1 MEKPVAP
8 KKYVLSP
15 PAAIGSR
22 IPKIIHQTYFTRD
35 LPPALQ
41 DNVDRLRR
49 ENPDWEYRFYD
60 DADIAEFITTHYGAQ
75 MFAYYT
81 RINPGYSAAR
91 IDLFRY
97 LLLYHTGGVYLDI
110 KSTFT
115 KAIDT
120 IVSPDDQY
128 LLCGWANHAG
138 EIHEG
143 FGLSPD
149 LKNMTGG
156 EFQQWHVIA
165 APGHPFLRAV
175 IERVLD
181 NIDDYK
187 PWTHGVG
194 GDGVFRTT
202 GPVAYT
208 LAIHPLLGQY
218 PHRRV
223 RTDEELGLVYSVLET
238 PGTHKGLF
246 QSHYKGR
253 FDAVVEL
260 SGAEKLIGDTYA
272 LAKKLKK
279 RLKA

>member
-1 MEKPVAP
+1 MKKPVAP
-8 KKYVLSP
+8 KKYDLPP
-15 PAAIGSR
+15 PAIIGGG

-35 LPPALQ
+35 LPPKLQ
-41 DNVDRLRR
+41 DNVERLKR

-60 DADIAEFITTHYGAQ
+60 DADITDFITTHYGAE

-97 LLLYHTGGVYLDI
+97 LLIYHTGGVYLDI

-115 KAIDT
+115 NAIDT
-120 IVSPDDQY
+120 FVQADDQY
-128 LLCGWANHAG
+128 LLCGWANRTG
-138 EIHEG
+138 EKHEG
-143 FGLSPD
+143 FGLAPD
-149 LKNMTGG
+149 LEHIRGG

-165 APGHPFLRAV
+165 TPGHPFLKAV
-175 IERVLD
+175 IEQVLD
-181 NIDDYK
+181 NIDHYK
-187 PWTHGVG
+187 PWVHGVG

-202 GPVAYT
+202 GPIAYT
-208 LAIHPLLGQY
+208 LAIHPLLEQY
-218 PHRRV
+218 PYRRV
-223 RTDEELGLVYSVLET
+223 RKDDELGLVYSVLET

-253 FDAVVEL
+253 FDPVVQL
-260 SGAEKLIGDTYA
+260 SGAEKLIGETYA